1 VTDEVV
7 LCHPLQERLL
17 ATVAARHPTKS
28 FGYLISDRDATHPT
42 DFVLFEQNVRNDA
55 VWKPRF
61 EAYGRY
67 FVEHD
72 DAGFVAAPE
81 ESWRLQKEIWRRGM
95 FEVAVFHSHQRHP
108 ANFSRI
114 DYDTHLSRFS
124 ALWHLIVSMRNP
136 ELPQIRAFSVSQGG
150 VRELHVNGEVG
161 RSHA

>member
-7 LCHPLQERLL
+7 LSDTLRERLL
-17 ATVAARHPTKS
+17 ATIAARHPTKS
-28 FGYLISDRDATHPT
+28 FGYLLTDLDAARPT

-55 VWKPRF
+55 GWKPRF
-61 EAYGRY
+61 EGYGRY

-81 ESWRLQKEIWRRGM
+81 ESWRLQKEIWRREM

-136 ELPQIRAFSVSQGG
+136 RLPQIRAFSVSAAG
-150 VRELHVNGEVG
+150 VRELRIRGGVPGYD
-161 RSHA
+161 